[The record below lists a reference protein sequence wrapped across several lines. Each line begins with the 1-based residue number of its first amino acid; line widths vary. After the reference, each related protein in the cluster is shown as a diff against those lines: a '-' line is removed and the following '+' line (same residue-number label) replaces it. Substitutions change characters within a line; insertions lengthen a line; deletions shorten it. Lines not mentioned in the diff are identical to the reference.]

1 MLNKRF
7 ASTLF
12 IAAQKALFAIPGHP
26 VLLSIAAAA
35 MRTFYRR

>member
-7 ASTLF
+7 VSALF
-12 IAAQKALFAIPGHP
+12 IAAQKTLFAIPGRS
-26 VLLSIAAAA
+26 VLLYLFTSA

>member
-1 MLNKRF
+1 MLNKCF
-7 ASTLF
+7 MPALF

-26 VLLSIAAAA
+26 VLRYIVTAA